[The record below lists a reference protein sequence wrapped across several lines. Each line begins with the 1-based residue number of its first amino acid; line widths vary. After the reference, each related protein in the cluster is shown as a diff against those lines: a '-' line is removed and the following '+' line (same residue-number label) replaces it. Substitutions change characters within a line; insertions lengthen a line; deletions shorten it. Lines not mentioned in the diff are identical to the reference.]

1 MVTRLRSTWLAG
13 GGAILLVLSLSG
25 IVAAATLVG
34 DGGGSA
40 VLPADPPSG
49 ATDTTKTFE
58 DIDGNGIDDDCQ
70 DPAAA
75 VNPVAAAAALAAAD
89 LNHDGTISVSE
100 AAQSGWTGGTNCNHG
115 GYVSGVAHGSGDE
128 CAAGGTTPTTTTDE
142 ANEAEGDTP
151 DKPKSGDGESGD
163 AVNAST
169 GGTNDASETDAT
181 TCDPADPADPAETST
196 DNPPAVCPV
205 VVAPPAAG
213 DQAPADTSPN
223 AHGKA
228 VSKVAMSDAVGG
240 KNCNHGGAVS
250 AAAKKDHS
258 GPHGQSAAKTHGKGK
273 GHKQS

>member
-75 VNPVAAAAALAAAD
+75 ANPVAGAAALAAAD

-115 GYVSGVAHGSGDE
+115 GYVSGVA
-128 CAAGGTTPTTTTDE
+128 TT
-142 ANEAEGDTP
+142 
-151 DKPKSGDGESGD
+151 SS
-163 AVNAST
+163 
-169 GGTNDASETDAT
+169 TDAT
-181 TCDPADPADPAETST
+181 ETST
-196 DNPPAVCPV
+196 EKTTDSPPAVCPA
-205 VVAPPAAG
+205 VAAPAPAPAA
-213 DQAPADTSPN
+213 DAPVDTSPN
-223 AHGKA
+223 AHGTA
-228 VSKVAMSDAVGG
+228 VSTIAQSDAVGG
-240 KNCNHGGAVS
+240 KNCNNGGAVS
-250 AAAKKDHS
+250 VAAKKDHS
-258 GPHGQSAAKTHGKGK
+258 GPHGKAATKTHGKGN
-273 GHKQS
+273 GHGKK

>member
-25 IVAAATLVG
+25 IVAAATLAG

-70 DPAAA
+70 DPAAVA
-75 VNPVAAAAALAAAD
+75 DPVAAAAALAAAD

-115 GYVSGVAHGSGDE
+115 GYVSGVAHASGDE
-128 CAAGGTTPTTTTDE
+128 CAAGGTTPTTENT
-142 ANEAEGDTP
+142 G
-151 DKPKSGDGESGD
+151 SGE
-163 AVNAST
+163 
-169 GGTNDASETDAT
+169 DASESDGTSASTETAPAATCDAADDAT
-181 TCDPADPADPAETST
+181 DGTAPTKAECPATQPAPA
-196 DNPPAVCPV
+196 
-205 VVAPPAAG
+205 PAA
-213 DQAPADTSPN
+213 DAPVDTSPN

-228 VSKVAMSDAVGG
+228 VSKVAQSDAVGG

-258 GPHGQSAAKTHGKGK
+258 GPHGNSAAKTHGKGK
-273 GHKQS
+273 GHGKK